1 MREILV
7 ATKKKGEVSGSCWS
21 KKKHSCPQY
30 DNFMWIWGDIG
41 ELSEMFNLDEMPTRV
56 VLVV

>member
-21 KKKHSCPQY
+21 KK
-30 DNFMWIWGDIG
+30 NI
-41 ELSEMFNLDEMPTRV
+41 V
-56 VLVV
+56 VLNMIILCGYGEVLGNFQRCSTWMRCQLGLSW